1 MSGAKPSSKRK
12 GVEKYEDASV
22 NTEVELHVEHEAIFH
37 DHVPIVSYYNNRIT
51 PLLDAV
57 DRLRQ
62 LQVVKEGIQLPTIVV
77 VGDQS
82 SGKSSV
88 LESLACVNLPRGDGI
103 CTRVPLIMRLKHHPS
118 LVPEIFL
125 QFNGKTVPT
134 DEAHV
139 ADAINLATD
148 EIAGNGKG
156 ISNTEL
162 TLVVKKNGV
171 PDLTLVD
178 LPGITR
184 VPVHGQPENIYEQ
197 IANIIMKYISPDESV
212 ILNVLSATVDFSTCE
227 SIMMSQKVDKNGE
240 RTLAVVTK
248 VDKSPEGLL
257 EKVTRNDV
265 NIGLGYVCVRNRI
278 GNESYEDARK
288 EEAALFATHQLLSKI
303 DKSTV
308 HVGIQVLAQK
318 LVRIQANIIAKCLP
332 DIVRKIDEKLKA
344 SISELNRMPKRLL
357 SVAEV
362 MAAFMGIIGSSKESL
377 RKILV
382 RGEID
387 EYPHEKYMHGTAK
400 LVEMLNEYSDELHNF
415 SDHTKDFMMINEIE
429 VLEETKGIELPNI
442 LPHTAI
448 LTILQQKVEEIS
460 ELPIGFVE
468 KVWAYIEDVVISV
481 LNHHSANYHQ
491 LQLFIGR
498 AAHELVDKMKDQS
511 IDWATEIVQMEK
523 ETDYTCNP
531 EYMKEWNKLIAQ
543 QQAVIDNITK
553 FGFSKVTIDGSREV
567 VVGDLRGHKHV
578 LLQAFDLKMRM
589 IAYWKIVLMRLVDN
603 MALHLQLSIR
613 NLLNKEM
620 EKEIVNAL
628 LGTGGGVAIERML
641 EEPPSVASKRER
653 LNTSIKLLRE
663 SKEVLEKIRDKIEC
677 GDL

>member
-1 MSGAKPSSKRK
+1 MGGGKPSSKGK
-12 GVEKYEDASV
+12 GAEEYGVESQSSV
-22 NTEVELHVEHEAIFH
+22 NAEVLVEYDAIFQ
-37 DHVPIVSYYNNRIT
+37 DHVPIVSYYNDRIT
-51 PLLDAV
+51 PVLDAV

-62 LQVVKEGIQLPTIVV
+62 LQVMKEGIQLPTIVV

-88 LESLACVNLPRGDGI
+88 LESLACINLPRGDGI

-118 LVPEIFL
+118 LVPEIYL
-125 QFNGKTVPT
+125 QYNDKTVPT
-134 DEAHV
+134 DEAHI

-148 EIAGNGKG
+148 EIAGSGKG
-156 ISNTEL
+156 ISDSEL

-197 IANIIMKYISPDESV
+197 IAGIIMKYISPDESV
-212 ILNVLSATVDFSTCE
+212 ILNVLSASVDFSTCE
-227 SIMMSQKVDKNGE
+227 SIMMSQKVDKKGE
-240 RTLAVVTK
+240 RTIAVVTK

-278 GNESYEDARK
+278 GNESYQDARK

-308 HVGIQVLAQK
+308 GIQVLAQK
-318 LVRIQANIIAKCLP
+318 LVQIQANIIAKCLP
-332 DIVRKIDEKLKA
+332 DIVRKIDEKFNE
-344 SISELNRMPKRLL
+344 SVSELSTMPRRLL

-362 MAAFMGIIGSSKESL
+362 IAAFMGIIASSKESL
-377 RKILV
+377 MKILV
-382 RGEID
+382 RGENYEYPIQKHMHCTARLAEMLD
-387 EYPHEKYMHGTAK
+387 EYSA
-400 LVEMLNEYSDELHNF
+400 ELHKC
-415 SDHTKDFMMINEIE
+415 SVHTKNFMVNEIE
-429 VLEETKGIELPNI
+429 VLQETKGIELPNT

-460 ELPIGFVE
+460 KLPRDFVE
-468 KVWAYIEDVVISV
+468 KVWTYIEYVVISV
-481 LNHHSANYHQ
+481 LNQYSENYHQ
-491 LQLFIGR
+491 LQLFIRR
-498 AAHELVDKMKDQS
+498 AAKKLVGKMKDRS
-511 IDWATEIVQMEK
+511 IDWVTENVQMEK
-523 ETDYTCNP
+523 GTDYTCNP
-531 EYMKEWNKLIAQ
+531 GYMKELHALLAQ
-543 QQAVIDNITK
+543 QPK
-553 FGFSKVTIDGSREV
+553 FFDAIVAGCHQVKIEGFGDVKVGHLREFE
-567 VVGDLRGHKHV
+567 LI
-578 LLQAFDLKMRM
+578 LPQAFDFKMRV
-589 IAYWKIVLMRLVDN
+589 IAYWNVVLMRMVDN

-613 NLLNKEM
+613 NLVSR
-620 EKEIVNAL
+620 EIENVNNEL
-628 LGTGGGVAIERML
+628 VGSTDGVIERML

-663 SKEVLEKIRDKIEC
+663 SQEVMANIIDKIEI
-677 GDL
+677 GGH

>member
-1 MSGAKPSSKRK
+1 MSGGKPSSKRK
-12 GVEKYEDASV
+12 GVEEYEDASV
-22 NTEVELHVEHEAIFH
+22 NTEVEVDVEHEAIFH
-37 DHVPIVSYYNNRIT
+37 DHVPIVSYYNDRIT
-51 PLLDAV
+51 PHLDAV

-62 LQVVKEGIQLPTIVV
+62 LQVVNEGIQLPTIVV

-88 LESLACVNLPRGDGI
+88 LESLACINLPRGDGI

-125 QFNGKTVPT
+125 QFNDKTVHT

-148 EIAGNGKG
+148 EIAGNGKD

-184 VPVHGQPENIYEQ
+184 VPVHGQPANIYEQ

-212 ILNVLSATVDFSTCE
+212 ILNVLSASVDFSTCE

-248 VDKSPEGLL
+248 VDKSPEGLP

-308 HVGIQVLAQK
+308 GIQVLAQN

-332 DIVRKIDEKLKA
+332 DIVRKIDEKLKK
-344 SISELNRMPKRLL
+344 SISELNEMPRRLL

-362 MAAFMGIIGSSKESL
+362 MAVFTGIIGSSQESL

-387 EYPHEKYMHGTAK
+387 EYPRKKDIHGTAR
-400 LVEMLNEYSDELHNF
+400 LVEMLNQFSTDLHNC
-415 SDHTKDFMMINEIE
+415 SDHTKDFMMKEIE
-429 VLEETKGIELPNI
+429 VLEETKGIQLPNI

-460 ELPIGFVE
+460 ELPIRFVE
-468 KVWAYIEDVVISV
+468 KVWTYIDGVVISV
-481 LNHHSANYHQ
+481 LDRHSENYHQ
-491 LQLFIGR
+491 LKLFIRR
-498 AAHELVDKMKDQS
+498 AAHELVDKMKDRS
-511 IDWATEIVQMEK
+511 IDWVTEIVQMEK

-553 FGFSKVTIDGSREV
+553 FGYSKVTIDGSREV
-567 VVGDLRGHKHV
+567 VVGDLRGHMDV
-578 LLQAFDLKMRM
+578 LLQAFDLKTRM

-613 NLLNKEM
+613 NLVNKEM
-620 EKEIVNAL
+620 KKIVNAL
-628 LGTGGGVAIERML
+628 LVTDGGVAIERML
-641 EEPPSVASKRER
+641 EEPPFVASKRER

-663 SKEVLEKIRDKIEC
+663 SKEVLANIGDKIEC

>member
-1 MSGAKPSSKRK
+1 MGRGSKPSATRQGFDEREANAK
-12 GVEKYEDASV
+12 E
-22 NTEVELHVEHEAIFH
+22 EVHADEAVFH
-37 DHVPIVSYYNNRIT
+37 DHLPIVSSSNDRIR

-62 LQVVKEGIQLPTIVV
+62 LNVMKEGIQLPTIVV

-88 LESLACVNLPRGDGI
+88 LESLACINLPRGDGI
-103 CTRVPLIMRLKHHPS
+103 CTRVPLIVRLKHHPS

-125 QFNGKTVPT
+125 QFNDQTVPT

-139 ADAINLATD
+139 ADAIKHATD

-197 IANIIMKYISPDESV
+197 IANIIIKYISPDESV
-212 ILNVLSATVDFSTCE
+212 ILNVLSANVDFSTCE

-240 RTLAVVTK
+240 RTIAVVTK
-248 VDKSPEGLL
+248 VDKTPEGLL

-303 DKSTV
+303 EKST
-308 HVGIQVLAQK
+308 VGIQVLAKK

-332 DIVRKIDEKLKA
+332 DIVRKINEKLKA
-344 SISELNRMPKRLL
+344 SISELNRIPRRLV

-382 RGEID
+382 RGETD
-387 EYPHEKYMHGTAK
+387 EYLDEKNMHCAAR
-400 LVEMLNEYSDELHNF
+400 LVEMLNQFSTELHKYF
-415 SDHTKDFMMINEIE
+415 SDHTNNFMMNEIE
-429 VLEETKGIELPNI
+429 VLEETKGIELPNF
-442 LPHTAI
+442 LPQTAFR
-448 LTILQQKVEEIS
+448 TIMQRQVEGMS
-460 ELPIGFVE
+460 KLPIDFVE
-468 KVWAYIEDVVISV
+468 KVWTYIEEVVISV
-481 LNHHSANYHQ
+481 LNHHSESYHQ
-491 LQLFIGR
+491 IQLSTRR
-498 AAHELVDKMKDQS
+498 AGHNLVAKMKEQS
-511 IDWATEIVQMEK
+511 INWVTEIVQMEK

-531 EYMKEWNKLIAQ
+531 EYMKEWNKLMAQ
-543 QQAVIDNITK
+543 QHTVIDNVTK
-553 FGFSKVTIDGSREV
+553 FASSKVVIDGSREV
-567 VVGDLRGHKHV
+567 VVGDLRRYKHV
-578 LLQAFDLKMRM
+578 LPQAFDLKMRL
-589 IAYWKIVLMRLVDN
+589 IAYWKIVLIRLVDN

-613 NLLNKEM
+613 NLVNKEM
-620 EKEIVNAL
+620 EKEIVNEL
-628 LGTGGGVAIERML
+628 LGTGGGVAIEKL
-641 EEPPSVASKRER
+641 FVESPSVASKREK

-663 SKEVLEKIRDKIEC
+663 SQEVMANIMDEIASA
-677 GDL
+677 GD

>member
-1 MSGAKPSSKRK
+1 MGSGSKPSATRQGFDEREANAK
-12 GVEKYEDASV
+12 E
-22 NTEVELHVEHEAIFH
+22 EVHADEAVFH
-37 DHVPIVSYYNNRIT
+37 DHLPIVSSSNDRIR

-62 LQVVKEGIQLPTIVV
+62 LNVMKEGIQLPTIVV

-88 LESLACVNLPRGDGI
+88 LESLACINLPRGDGI
-103 CTRVPLIMRLKHHPS
+103 CTRVPLIVRLKHHPS

-139 ADAINLATD
+139 ADAINLVTD

-197 IANIIMKYISPDESV
+197 IANIIIKYISPDESV
-212 ILNVLSATVDFSTCE
+212 ILNVLSANVDFSTCE

-240 RTLAVVTK
+240 RTIAVVTK
-248 VDKSPEGLL
+248 VDKTPEGLL

-303 DKSTV
+303 EKST
-308 HVGIQVLAQK
+308 VGIQVLAKK

-332 DIVRKIDEKLKA
+332 DIVRKINEKLKA
-344 SISELNRMPKRLL
+344 SISELNRIPRRLL
-357 SVAEV
+357 SIAEV

-382 RGEID
+382 RGETD
-387 EYPHEKYMHGTAK
+387 EYLDEKNMHCAAR
-400 LVEMLNEYSDELHNF
+400 LVEMLNQFSTELHKYF
-415 SDHTKDFMMINEIE
+415 SDHTNNFMMNEIE
-429 VLEETKGIELPNI
+429 VLEETKGIELPNF
-442 LPHTAI
+442 LPQTAFR
-448 LTILQQKVEEIS
+448 TIMQRQVEGMS
-460 ELPIGFVE
+460 KLPIEFVE
-468 KVWAYIEDVVISV
+468 KVWTYIEEVVISV
-481 LNHHSANYHQ
+481 LNHHSESYHQ
-491 LQLFIGR
+491 IQLSTRR
-498 AAHELVDKMKDQS
+498 AGHNLVAKMKEQS
-511 IDWATEIVQMEK
+511 INWVTEIVQMEK

-531 EYMKEWNKLIAQ
+531 EYMKEWNKLMAQ
-543 QQAVIDNITK
+543 QHTVIDNVTK
-553 FGFSKVTIDGSREV
+553 FASSKVVIDGSREV
-567 VVGDLRGHKHV
+567 VVGDLRRYKHV
-578 LLQAFDLKMRM
+578 LPQAFDLKMRL
-589 IAYWKIVLMRLVDN
+589 IAYWKIVLIRLVDN

-613 NLLNKEM
+613 NLVNKEM
-620 EKEIVNAL
+620 EKEIVNEL
-628 LGTGGGVAIERML
+628 LGTGGGVAIEKL
-641 EEPPSVASKRER
+641 FVESPSVASKREK

-663 SKEVLEKIRDKIEC
+663 SQEVMANIMDEIASA
-677 GDL
+677 GD

>member
-1 MSGAKPSSKRK
+1 MSGGKPSSKRK
-12 GVEKYEDASV
+12 GVEEYEDASV
-22 NTEVELHVEHEAIFH
+22 NTEVEVDVEHDAIFH
-37 DHVPIVSYYNNRIT
+37 DHVPIVSYYNDRIT

-88 LESLACVNLPRGDGI
+88 LESLACINLPRGDGI

-125 QFNGKTVPT
+125 QFNDKTVPT

-156 ISNTEL
+156 ICNTEL

-184 VPVHGQPENIYEQ
+184 VPVHGQPANIYEQ
-197 IANIIMKYISPDESV
+197 IANIIMKYISPAESV
-212 ILNVLSATVDFSTCE
+212 ILNVLSASVDFSTCE

-248 VDKSPEGLL
+248 VDKSPEGLP

-308 HVGIQVLAQK
+308 GIQVLAQN

-332 DIVRKIDEKLKA
+332 DIVRKIDEKLKYR
-344 SISELNRMPKRLL
+344 ISELKGMPRKLL

-362 MAAFMGIIGSSKESL
+362 MAAFTGIIGSSQESL

-387 EYPHEKYMHGTAK
+387 EYADEKDMHCTAR
-400 LVEMLNEYSDELHNF
+400 LVEKLNQFSTELHNC
-415 SDHTKDFMMINEIE
+415 SDHTKKFMMNEIE
-429 VLEETKGIELPNI
+429 VLEETKGMELPNMF
-442 LPHTAI
+442 PHAAF
-448 LTILQQKVEEIS
+448 LAILQQKVKEIS
-460 ELPIGFVE
+460 ELPIEFVE
-468 KVWAYIEDVVISV
+468 KVWAYIDGVVISV
-481 LNHHSANYHQ
+481 LDRHSENYHQ
-491 LQLFIGR
+491 LQLFIR
-498 AAHELVDKMKDQS
+498 RVAHKLVAEMKDRS
-511 IDWATEIVQMEK
+511 IDWVTEIVQMEK

-543 QQAVIDNITK
+543 QHTVIEDIMQRRRFYLVNIEG
-553 FGFSKVTIDGSREV
+553 FGDVEV
-567 VVGDLRGHKHV
+567 GHLMVYKHI
-578 LLQAFDLKMRM
+578 LPKALDLKMRV
-589 IAYWKIVLMRLVDN
+589 IAYWKVVLMRLVDN

-613 NLLNKEM
+613 NLVNKEM
-620 EKEIVNAL
+620 EKEIFNELV
-628 LGTGGGVAIERML
+628 GTAGDVIERML
-641 EEPPSVASKRER
+641 EESPSVANKRER

-663 SKEVLEKIRDKIEC
+663 SKEVLANIRDKIEC

>member
-1 MSGAKPSSKRK
+1 MGSGRKPSAARQGFDEREANAK
-12 GVEKYEDASV
+12 E
-22 NTEVELHVEHEAIFH
+22 EVQADEAVFH
-37 DHVPIVSYYNNRIT
+37 DHLPIVSSSNDRIR

-62 LQVVKEGIQLPTIVV
+62 LNVMKEGIQLPTIVV

-88 LESLACVNLPRGDGI
+88 LESLACINLPRGDGI
-103 CTRVPLIMRLKHHPS
+103 CTRVPLIVRLKHHPS

-125 QFNGKTVPT
+125 QFNDQTVPT

-139 ADAINLATD
+139 ADAIKRATD
-148 EIAGNGKG
+148 EIAGDGKG

-197 IANIIMKYISPDESV
+197 IANIIMKYISPEESV
-212 ILNVLSATVDFSTCE
+212 ILNVLSANVDFSTCE

-240 RTLAVVTK
+240 RTIAVVTK
-248 VDKSPEGLL
+248 
-257 EKVTRNDV
+257 
-265 NIGLGYVCVRNRI
+265 IGLGYVCVRNRI

-303 DKSTV
+303 EKST
-308 HVGIQVLAQK
+308 VGIQVLANK

-332 DIVRKIDEKLKA
+332 DIVRKINEKLKA
-344 SISELNRMPKRLL
+344 SISELNKIPRRLL

-382 RGEID
+382 RGETD
-387 EYPHEKYMHGTAK
+387 EYPDEKNMHCAAR
-400 LVEMLNEYSDELHNF
+400 LVEMLNQFSIELHNC
-415 SDHTKDFMMINEIE
+415 SDHTKNFMMNEIE
-429 VLEETKGIELPNI
+429 VLQETKGIELPNFVPQTAFQTI
-442 LPHTAI
+442 MQRQVEGMSKLPI
-448 LTILQQKVEEIS
+448 EFVEE
-460 ELPIGFVE
+460 
-468 KVWAYIEDVVISV
+468 VWTYIEEVVISV
-481 LNHHSANYHQ
+481 LNHHSESYHQ
-491 LQLFIGR
+491 IQLSTRR
-498 AAHELVDKMKDQS
+498 AGHNLVAKMKEQS
-511 IDWATEIVQMEK
+511 INWVAEIVQMEK

-531 EYMKEWNKLIAQ
+531 EYMKEWNELMEQ
-543 QQAVIDNITK
+543 QQTVIDNITRY
-553 FGFSKVTIDGSREV
+553 GSSKVVIDGSREL
-567 VVGDLRGHKHV
+567 VVGDLRRYKHV
-578 LLQAFDLKMRM
+578 LLQAFDLKMRL

-613 NLLNKEM
+613 NLVNKEM
-620 EKEIVNAL
+620 EKEIVTEL
-628 LGTGGGVAIERML
+628 LGTGGGVAIEKL
-641 EEPPSVASKRER
+641 FVESPTVASKREK
-653 LNTSIKLLRE
+653 LNTSINLLRE
-663 SKEVLEKIRDKIEC
+663 SQEVMANIMDEIATA
-677 GDL
+677 GD

>member
-1 MSGAKPSSKRK
+1 MSGGKPSSKRK

-37 DHVPIVSYYNNRIT
+37 DHVPIVSYYNDRIT

-88 LESLACVNLPRGDGI
+88 LESLACINLPRGDGI

-125 QFNGKTVPT
+125 QFNDKTVPT

-184 VPVHGQPENIYEQ
+184 VPVHGQPRDIYEQ

-212 ILNVLSATVDFSTCE
+212 ILNVLSASVDFSTCE
-227 SIMMSQKVDKNGE
+227 SIMMSKKVDKNGE

-308 HVGIQVLAQK
+308 GIQVLAQK

-344 SISELNRMPKRLL
+344 SISELNRMPRRLL

-362 MAAFMGIIGSSKESL
+362 MAALTGIIGSSKESL

-382 RGEID
+382 RAEID
-387 EYPHEKYMHGTAK
+387 EYPDEKEMHCTAR
-400 LVEMLNEYSDELHNF
+400 LVEMLNQFSTELHKC
-415 SDHTKDFMMINEIE
+415 SDHTKNFMINEIE
-429 VLEETKGIELPNI
+429 VLEERKGIALPNI
-442 LPHTAI
+442 LIPHTAI
-448 LTILQQKVEEIS
+448 LTILQPKFEEIS

-468 KVWAYIEDVVISV
+468 KVWTYIEGVVISV
-481 LNHHSANYHQ
+481 LDRHSENYLQ
-491 LQLFIGR
+491 LQLFIR
-498 AAHELVDKMKDQS
+498 RVAHKLVSKMKDRS
-511 IDWATEIVQMEK
+511 IDWVTEIVQMEK
-523 ETDYTCNP
+523 GTDYTCNP
-531 EYMKEWNKLIAQ
+531 EYMKEWNELMAQ
-543 QQAVIDNITK
+543 QRAVIDNMTK

-567 VVGDLRGHKHV
+567 VVEHLRGHKHV
-578 LLQAFDLKMRM
+578 LLQAFDLKMRL

-603 MALHLQLSIR
+603 MALHVRLSIR
-613 NLLNKEM
+613 NLVNKEM

-663 SKEVLEKIRDKIEC
+663 SKEVLANIRDKIEC
-677 GDL
+677 GDH

>member
-1 MSGAKPSSKRK
+1 MSGGKPSSKRK

-22 NTEVELHVEHEAIFH
+22 NTEVELHVEHDAIFH
-37 DHVPIVSYYNNRIT
+37 DHVPIISYYNDRIT

-62 LQVVKEGIQLPTIVV
+62 LQVMKEGIQLPTIVV

-88 LESLACVNLPRGDGI
+88 LESLACINLPHGDGI

-125 QFNGKTVPT
+125 QFNDKTVHT

-139 ADAINLATD
+139 VDAINLATD
-148 EIAGNGKG
+148 EIAGNSKD

-162 TLVVKKNGV
+162 TLVVKKNGI

-197 IANIIMKYISPDESV
+197 IAKIIMKYISPDESV
-212 ILNVLSATVDFSTCE
+212 ILNVLSADVDFSTCE
-227 SIMMSQKVDKNGE
+227 FIMMSQKVDKKGK
-240 RTLAVVTK
+240 RTIAVVTK

-265 NIGLGYVCVRNRI
+265 NVGLGYVCVRNRI
-278 GNESYEDARK
+278 GNESFEDARK

-303 DKSTV
+303 DKSI
-308 HVGIQVLAQK
+308 VGIQVLAQK
-318 LVRIQANIIAKCLP
+318 LVQIQANIIAKCLP
-332 DIVRKIDEKLKA
+332 DIVRKIDENLKA
-344 SISELNRMPKRLL
+344 SISELNRMPRRLL
-357 SVAEV
+357 SVADV
-362 MAAFMGIIGSSKESL
+362 MAAFTGIIGYSKESL

-387 EYPHEKYMHGTAK
+387 EYPDEKEMHCTAR
-400 LVEMLNEYSDELHNF
+400 LVEKLNQFSTELHNC
-415 SDHTKDFMMINEIE
+415 SDHTKKFMMNEIE

-442 LPHTAI
+442 LPHAAF

-460 ELPIGFVE
+460 ELPIRFVE
-468 KVWAYIEDVVISV
+468 NVWTYIEGVVISV
-481 LNHHSANYHQ
+481 LDRHSKNYHQ
-491 LQLFIGR
+491 LQLFIR
-498 AAHELVDKMKDQS
+498 RVAHQLVAKMKDRS
-511 IDWATEIVQMEK
+511 IDWVAEIVQMEK
-523 ETDYTCNP
+523 ETGYTCNP
-531 EYMKEWNKLIAQ
+531 EYMKEWNKLMTQ
-543 QQAVIDNITK
+543 QHTVIEDIMQRGRYYLVK
-553 FGFSKVTIDGSREV
+553 IEGFGDVKV
-567 VVGDLRGHKHV
+567 GHLMEYK
-578 LLQAFDLKMRM
+578 LILPKAFDLKMRVT
-589 IAYWKIVLMRLVDN
+589 AYWKIVLMRLVDN

-613 NLLNKEM
+613 NLVNKEM
-620 EKEIVNAL
+620 EKEIFNQLV
-628 LGTGGGVAIERML
+628 GTAGDVIKRML
-641 EEPPSVASKRER
+641 EEPFSVANKREK

-663 SKEVLEKIRDKIEC
+663 SKEVLENIRDKIEW
-677 GDL
+677 GDH

>member
-1 MSGAKPSSKRK
+1 MSGGKPSLKK
-12 GVEKYEDASV
+12 EGVESHASL

-37 DHVPIVSYYNNRIT
+37 DHVAIVSYYNDCIT

-88 LESLACVNLPRGDGI
+88 LESLACINLPLGDGI

-125 QFNGKTVPT
+125 QFNDKTVPT

-139 ADAINLATD
+139 VDAINLATD
-148 EIAGNGKG
+148 EIAGNGKD

-162 TLVVKKNGV
+162 TLVVKKYGV
-171 PDLTLVD
+171 PDLTLID

-184 VPVHGQPENIYEQ
+184 VPVHSQPENIYEK

-212 ILNVLSATVDFSTCE
+212 ILNVLSASIDFSTCE
-227 SIMMSQKVDKNGE
+227 SIRMSQKVDKNGE

-278 GNESYEDARK
+278 GNESYDDVRK
-288 EEAALFATHQLLSKI
+288 EEAALFVTHQLLSKI
-303 DKSTV
+303 DKSI
-308 HVGIQVLAQK
+308 VGIQVLAQK
-318 LVRIQANIIAKCLP
+318 LVQIQANIIAKCLP
-332 DIVRKIDEKLKA
+332 DIVRKIDEKLTTK
-344 SISELNRMPKRLL
+344 ISELNGMPRRLL

-362 MAAFMGIIGSSKESL
+362 MAVFTGIIGSSKESL

-387 EYPHEKYMHGTAK
+387 EYPHEKNMHDTAR
-400 LVEMLNEYSDELHNF
+400 LVEMLNEYSAELHNF
-415 SDHTKDFMMINEIE
+415 SDHTKNFMINEIK
-429 VLEETKGIELPNI
+429 VLEETKRIELPNI
-442 LPHTAI
+442 LPHHAI

-468 KVWAYIEDVVISV
+468 KVWAYIRGVVVSV

-491 LQLFIGR
+491 LQLFIRR
-498 AAHELVDKMKDQS
+498 AVVKLVDKMKDWS
-511 IDWATEIVQMEK
+511 IDWVTEIVQMEK

-553 FGFSKVTIDGSREV
+553 FGFSRVRIDGLKEV

-578 LLQAFDLKMRM
+578 LLQAFDLKMRL

-613 NLLNKEM
+613 NLVNKEM

-628 LGTGGGVAIERML
+628 LVTGGGVAIERML

-663 SKEVLEKIRDKIEC
+663 SKEVLENIRDKIEC
-677 GDL
+677 GDH